1 VRAAAA
7 PVAPVAPGPDGSLH
21 DGMAMALAA
30 GGSALVGMLSWI
42 LAARVLSPAELGTAT
57 AFVSAFL
64 LVAGI
69 TELNVGVGLL
79 RWLPAAG
86 GSARRL
92 LVPALGAV
100 AVLSG
105 AVAALYLLLP
115 GSSVIVDAVT
125 GAGAT
130 GPARVAGVA
139 LFVLAAVLYALFQQQ
154 DFVLVGLGRPWW
166 APLRTALFAA
176 GRLVILLAAGS
187 SLTSTGLVLSWLVP
201 LAACVALVS
210 LQALVLTRRTG
221 SAPGRVPGLREAAGF
236 LGPTYLGQV
245 ATAVLFNQVP
255 LLVVLRFGTEVGARF
270 FIAWQAITV
279 VDVLATYFSSS
290 LASGVAREPGR
301 AAELTRLLR
310 RRLFVVIGPLLVLG
324 ALLAEP
330 VLALFGPAYVAEA
343 GVLRILLAGLALRLL
358 TIHRL
363 AQHQALGRGLRYA
376 RLAVATTALVVAA
389 VLLVPRD
396 SADPQTVFAVAFVA
410 VQVLVAGVVLLRARR
425 DPAGVRPVVPPATEE
440 SPA

>member
-1 VRAAAA
+1 MTAAAA
-7 PVAPVAPGPDGSLH
+7 PVAPVAPRPDGSLH

-125 GAGAT
+125 GAGAS
-130 GPARVAGVA
+130 GPTRVAGVA

-176 GRLVILLAAGS
+176 GRLAILFAAGS
-187 SLTSTGLVLSWLVP
+187 SLTST
-201 LAACVALVS
+201 
-210 LQALVLTRRTG
+210 
-221 SAPGRVPGLREAAGF
+221 
-236 LGPTYLGQV
+236 
-245 ATAVLFNQVP
+245 
-255 LLVVLRFGTEVGARF
+255 
-270 FIAWQAITV
+270 
-279 VDVLATYFSSS
+279 
-290 LASGVAREPGR
+290 
-301 AAELTRLLR
+301 
-310 RRLFVVIGPLLVLG
+310 
-324 ALLAEP
+324 
-330 VLALFGPAYVAEA
+330 
-343 GVLRILLAGLALRLL
+343 
-358 TIHRL
+358 
-363 AQHQALGRGLRYA
+363 
-376 RLAVATTALVVAA
+376 
-389 VLLVPRD
+389 
-396 SADPQTVFAVAFVA
+396 
-410 VQVLVAGVVLLRARR
+410 
-425 DPAGVRPVVPPATEE
+425 
-440 SPA
+440 